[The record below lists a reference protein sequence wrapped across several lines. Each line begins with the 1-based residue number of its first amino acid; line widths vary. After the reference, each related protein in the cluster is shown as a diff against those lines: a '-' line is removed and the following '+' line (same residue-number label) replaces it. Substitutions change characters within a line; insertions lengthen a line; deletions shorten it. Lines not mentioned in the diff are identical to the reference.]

1 MIDEQPKGDPPEV
14 SRTLEDRFWED
25 GGSYRPTDHPVVEIF
40 ARQRIEYL
48 GACGVLE
55 NTLSLLDVGAGSGF
69 SSRYYPE
76 SIHTVACDFA
86 GGMLRANPV
95 RDRIQ
100 CAGGDLPFA
109 DESFDVATC
118 WELLHHLDDPAGAI
132 REMWRV
138 ARKRIVL
145 FEPNRIHP
153 GHIVLGLTRPEERR
167 SLLFSPGHMRRL
179 LGKATGKRP
188 NRHERCGLL
197 FPNIT
202 PLFLA
207 RLFNRL
213 PYRIPFAGIS
223 QLLILEKTGAADAQR
238 DNSES
243 IMEAKTSGG

>member
-1 MIDEQPKGDPPEV
+1 MGAEHHQEV
-14 SRTLEDRFWED
+14 QENRVNRSVEDHFWEE

-40 ARQRIEYL
+40 ARQRIAYL
-48 GACGVLE
+48 QSRGALDQ
-55 NTLSLLDVGAGSGF
+55 TASLLDVGAGSGF

-100 CAGGDLPFA
+100 CAGSQLPFA

-138 ARKRIVL
+138 ARKRIIL

-153 GHIVLGLTRPEERR
+153 GHIVLGLTRAEERR

-179 LGKATGKRP
+179 LGQAVGQKAD
-188 NRHERCGLL
+188 RHERCGLL
-197 FPNIT
+197 FPNVT

-207 RLFNRL
+207 RILDRL
-213 PYRIPFAGIS
+213 PYRVPVAGIS
-223 QLLILEKTGAADAQR
+223 QLLVVEKQ
-238 DNSES
+238 
-243 IMEAKTSGG
+243 GGR